1 MGCLCES
8 KNNEKEN
15 QKKEVKKF
23 FFEINSGD
31 DEAEKNILNKNI
43 NIKDKMNNQQKNNSK
58 NNLIKNKNDNKLSL
72 NNSKN
77 NNNDKKKFDDKSRLD
92 NYTIDY
98 SRLIGKGAFGQ
109 IYLGTDKKTQKSVA
123 VKVEKKST
131 GFSYLLNEYKNYR
144 KLKGYKHIPIIYD
157 CFQDNDNNYMVME
170 LLGTTLESIFRKYNK
185 IFSLST
191 VLNIGIR
198 ILEII
203 EFIHSKNIIHRDLKP
218 DCFLVGKKDESKI
231 YIIDFGFAVNY
242 IEPKLGL
249 HYPLKQD
256 KFVGNYKFSSN
267 NSMLLGYNK
276 SRRDDIEAIAYM
288 LIYFLKGSLPW
299 EVGKNKAE
307 VQDIRRKTTIYNLCM
322 DIPEEIRTFLSY
334 SWKLKFI
341 EKPDYKY
348 LRNLLINCS
357 KNNNISLTK
366 NNYDWI
372 VNENI
377 EFAETKTFVT
387 VSNKTF
393 MTLSAINN
401 SFIERQDRKII
412 EANYIKNKKAFNL
425 NNILRTKGF
434 EGLSE
439 EEYETYFTLTKV
451 INDFETQEDYLAHR
465 FVDDNYLK
473 GVFNFVPTNDI
484 LYNLSKIK
492 EQIGTV
498 KIEKGFMSCY
508 MTDKHVIERNIL
520 LEVQIP
526 KGTHAYITNNQEESE
541 IILGCNTEYQIM
553 DAKINNGII
562 QINISI
568 LQNQKELSISLNS
581 LDNISFISLRSS

>member
-31 DEAEKNILNKNI
+31 DEAEKNIFNKNI
-43 NIKDKMNNQQKNNSK
+43 NIKDKMNNQQKNNSE
-58 NNLIKNKNDNKLSL
+58 NNLIKNKKDNKLSL

-109 IYLGTDKKTQKSVA
+109 IYLGTDKKTQKGVA

-131 GFSYLLNEYKNYR
+131 GFSYLLNEYKNYK
-144 KLKGYKHIPIIYD
+144 KLKGFKHIPIIYD
-157 CFQDNDNNYMVME
+157 CFQDNDNNYMIME

-185 IFSLST
+185 KFSLST

-581 LDNISFISLRSS
+581 LENISFISLRSS

>member
-31 DEAEKNILNKNI
+31 DEVEKNILNKNI
-43 NIKDKMNNQQKNNSK
+43 NIKDKMNNQQKNNSE
-58 NNLIKNKNDNKLSL
+58 NNLIKNKKDNKLSL

-77 NNNDKKKFDDKSRLD
+77 NNNDKKKFNDKSRMD

-581 LDNISFISLRSS
+581 LENISFISLRSS

>member
-77 NNNDKKKFDDKSRLD
+77 NNNDKKKFNDKSRMD

-249 HYPLKQD
+249 
-256 KFVGNYKFSSN
+256 
-267 NSMLLGYNK
+267 
-276 SRRDDIEAIAYM
+276 
-288 LIYFLKGSLPW
+288 
-299 EVGKNKAE
+299 
-307 VQDIRRKTTIYNLCM
+307 
-322 DIPEEIRTFLSY
+322 
-334 SWKLKFI
+334 
-341 EKPDYKY
+341 
-348 LRNLLINCS
+348 
-357 KNNNISLTK
+357 
-366 NNYDWI
+366 
-372 VNENI
+372 
-377 EFAETKTFVT
+377 
-387 VSNKTF
+387 
-393 MTLSAINN
+393 
-401 SFIERQDRKII
+401 
-412 EANYIKNKKAFNL
+412 
-425 NNILRTKGF
+425 
-434 EGLSE
+434 
-439 EEYETYFTLTKV
+439 
-451 INDFETQEDYLAHR
+451 
-465 FVDDNYLK
+465 
-473 GVFNFVPTNDI
+473 
-484 LYNLSKIK
+484 
-492 EQIGTV
+492 
-498 KIEKGFMSCY
+498 
-508 MTDKHVIERNIL
+508 
-520 LEVQIP
+520 
-526 KGTHAYITNNQEESE
+526 
-541 IILGCNTEYQIM
+541 
-553 DAKINNGII
+553 
-562 QINISI
+562 
-568 LQNQKELSISLNS
+568 
-581 LDNISFISLRSS
+581 

>member
-43 NIKDKMNNQQKNNSK
+43 NIKDKMNNQQKNNSE

-72 NNSKN
+72 NDSKN
-77 NNNDKKKFDDKSRLD
+77 NNNDKKKFNDKSRMD

-131 GFSYLLNEYKNYR
+131 GFSYLLNEYKNYK

-581 LDNISFISLRSS
+581 LENISFISLRSS

>member
-8 KNNEKEN
+8 KNNKKEN
-15 QKKEVKKF
+15 QTNDVVEN
-23 FFEINSGD
+23 NS
-31 DEAEKNILNKNI
+31 AKNKT
-43 NIKDKMNNQQKNNSK
+43 NIKYNKNNQQNNNSE
-58 NNLIKNKNDNKLSL
+58 NVLIKNNNHNNISL
-72 NNSKN
+72 NNSKINKN
-77 NNNDKKKFDDKSRLD
+77 NNNNNNNEFNEKSIMD

-98 SRLIGKGAFGQ
+98 SKLIGKGAFGL
-109 IYLGTDKKTQKSVA
+109 IYLGTDKKTQESLA
-123 VKVEKKST
+123 VKVEKKNT
-131 GFSYLLNEYKNYR
+131 DFSYLLNEYKNYK
-144 KLKGYKHIPIIYD
+144 KLKGYKHIPIIYG

-170 LLGTTLESIFRKYNK
+170 LLGTSLDSIFKKYNK
-185 IFSLST
+185 KFSLST

-218 DCFLVGKKDESKI
+218 DCFLVGKIDASKI

-288 LIYFLKGSLPW
+288 LIYFLKGFLPW

-307 VQDIRRKTTIYNLCM
+307 VQDIRRKTTIFDLCM
-322 DIPEEIRTFLSY
+322 DLPEEIRTFLSY
-334 SWKLKFI
+334 SWKLKYI
-341 EKPDYKY
+341 EKPNYNY
-348 LRNLLINCS
+348 LKNLLIICL
-357 KNNNISLTK
+357 KNNNLSLTK

-372 VNENI
+372 VNQNI
-377 EFAETKTFVT
+377 EFVETKTFVT
-387 VSNKTF
+387 VSNKEF
-393 MTLSAINN
+393 MNLSITNN
-401 SFIERQDRKII
+401 SIIERRDRNII
-412 EANYIKNKKAFNL
+412 EANYIKNKKSFNL
-425 NNILRTKGF
+425 NNILRTKGI
-434 EGLSE
+434 EGLNE
-439 EEYETYFTLTKV
+439 EEYKTFFALTKV
-451 INDFETQEDYLAHR
+451 ISNYQTQEEYLAHR

-473 GVFNFVPTNDI
+473 SVFNFVPTNDI
-484 LYNLSKIK
+484 LYNLSRIK

-508 MTDKHVIERNIL
+508 MTDKHIIKRNIL
-520 LEVQIP
+520 LEVKIP
-526 KGTHAYITNNQEESE
+526 KGTNAYITNNPEESE

-553 DAKINNGII
+553 DAKIDNDII
-562 QINISI
+562 QINIYVI
-568 LQNQKELSISLNS
+568 NNQKTPSDSFNS
-581 LDNISFISLRSS
+581 LDNISSISLRSF

>member
-31 DEAEKNILNKNI
+31 DEAEKNIFNKNI
-43 NIKDKMNNQQKNNSK
+43 NIKDKMNNQQKNNYE

-72 NNSKN
+72 NDSKN
-77 NNNDKKKFDDKSRLD
+77 NNNDKKKFNDKSRMD

-123 VKVEKKST
+123 LKIEKKSI

-185 IFSLST
+185 KFSLST

-299 EVGKNKAE
+299 EAGKNKDE

-498 KIEKGFMSCY
+498 KIEKGFMSCF
-508 MTDKHVIERNIL
+508 MTDNHIIKRNVK
-520 LEVQIP
+520 LEIKIP
-526 KGTHAYITNNQEESE
+526 KGTNAYITQNKEESE

-553 DAKINNGII
+553 DAKIVNNII
-562 QINISI
+562 QIGISI
-568 LQNQKELSISLNS
+568 LNNKK
-581 LDNISFISLRSS
+581 SFISFD